1 MKAYPF
7 FDGEIHSFVNDMI
20 DQQRY
25 ANRLITL
32 YDWVMRASAKGVLL
46 LPEGSVEPENLREVA
61 DQWSRFNGVIV
72 YKPKAGV
79 PDPRQVSGNAA
90 NIGITELLDI
100 QLKMLEDVSGVNG
113 AL

>member
-1 MKAYPF
+1 
-7 FDGEIHSFVNDMI
+7 MI

-61 DQWSRFNGVIV
+61 DQ
-72 YKPKAGV
+72 
-79 PDPRQVSGNAA
+79 
-90 NIGITELLDI
+90 
-100 QLKMLEDVSGVNG
+100 
-113 AL
+113 